1 MGIEYVSSAAAK
13 HIDADSGLGLTPPEV
28 RWVAVDHRMKI
39 Y

>member
-1 MGIEYVSSAAAK
+1 MGIEYVSSAEAK
-13 HIDADSGLGLTPPEV
+13 RIDADSGLGSTGPEV